1 MNLFDI
7 FFAFDGQKKTAPRK
21 PTGVF
26 NPRIVVGFPITKS
39 TVTAETSYVIAGVCV
54 QKVRKMSSCSFTHA
68 KWEINLLI

>member
-39 TVTAETSYVIAGVCV
+39 TVTAETSYVIAGVHIEESGTS
-54 QKVRKMSSCSFTHA
+54 KLKRALS
-68 KWEINLLI
+68 